1 MNHQPL
7 QAGVIDIKQRD
18 IRLPNELLHNDSPTT
33 TGWDDGH
40 KVEGHKTTQGVITQ

>member
-18 IRLPNELLHNDSPTT
+18 IRLHDESPTT
-33 TGWDDGH
+33 AGWGDGH
-40 KVEGHKTTQGVITQ
+40 KVEGHKTTQ